1 MSCQPAITTV
11 SVGQSARYT
20 IHQKLSACANNGFKA
35 AELFYDDLEALASSH
50 SRLTQPTRD
59 ELLSAARQIRA
70 GASATASPTA
80 SSLPDRRHNLR
91 SDSLRTPVADSQK
104 SRFIGPT
111 VATVPV
117 RVRHDWGA
125 SIRDFARQLQDQATD
140 MIMRELGNEAG
151 GIHDY
156 LRENKLLWK
165 LST

>member
-1 MSCQPAITTV
+1 MTCQPAITTV
-11 SVGQSARYT
+11 SLGQSARYT

-70 GASATASPTA
+70 LCDVLQIRILNLQPLRFYEGLIDRRRRERERDRSPTA

-91 SDSLRTPVADSQK
+91 SDSLRTPVADSQN
-104 SRFIGPT
+104 SGFIGPT
-111 VATVPV
+111 IATIPV

-125 SIRDFARQLQDQATD
+125 SIRDFAR
-140 MIMRELGNEAG
+140 
-151 GIHDY
+151 
-156 LRENKLLWK
+156 
-165 LST
+165 